1 MALTRV
7 HLEDGVAIT
16 MAVMAVLLISA
27 AGAALL
33 LLSASETMIAAHFRS
48 SVLAQYGVEA
58 MMVRGVEL
66 VAALDDWAGPIA
78 GSTQSAL
85 VDGPFIRA
93 RTLADGSTLDLVQV
107 VNLANCQK
115 TTACSL
121 ADLAAVTTERPWGAN
136 NPTWQPYAYGSLG
149 SVLAA
154 PSLDSPYYV
163 VLLVADDPTGTH
175 RPRGVEAPEPTREAI
190 ALRAEAFGP
199 RGAHAVIEVI
209 AGRAIGPPADQ
220 TDYNRDRGSPMEIV
234 SWREVR

>member
-1 MALTRV
+1 VTRV
-7 HLEDGVAIT
+7 HQEDGVAIT

-33 LLSASETMIAAHFRS
+33 LLASSETIIAAHFRS

-58 MMVRGVEL
+58 MMVRGIDL

-78 GSTQSAL
+78 GSAKSAL
-85 VDGPFIRA
+85 LDGALIGG
-93 RTLADGSTLDLVQV
+93 RTLQDGSTLDLVQV

-115 TTACSL
+115 PTTCSL
-121 ADLAAVTTERPWGAN
+121 SDLAAVTVDRPWGAN
-136 NPTWQPYAYGSLG
+136 NPRWQPYAYGSLS

-154 PSLDSPYYV
+154 SSPLDSPYYV
-163 VLLVADDPTGTH
+163 LLLVADDPTGTH
-175 RPRGVEAPEPTREAI
+175 RPRATGAPAPTREGI

-209 AGRAIGPPADQ
+209 ASRTIGAPAEQ
-220 TDYNRDRGSPMEIV
+220 TDYNLAAGSPMKIL